1 MLYRIKQFFKGFFCV
16 SPDISIAEEYLN
28 TQELQL
34 FMKLPSYEKRHAIDT
49 AVTLMGFNTGK
60 NRDILIEAA
69 LLHDIGKLGSGV
81 GLIKKSILVL
91 MNRFFPDASRRLAK
105 NIKMFNVYYNH
116 NIIGAGILKNINADS
131 EVIELVK
138 HHQPWDN
145 FNIEGIE
152 LLKKAD
158 SLN

>member
-1 MLYRIKQFFKGFFCV
+1 MFYRIKQFFKGLFCV
-16 SPDISIAEEYLN
+16 LPDMSVAEKYLN
-28 TQELQL
+28 SQELQL
-34 FMKLPSYEKRHAIDT
+34 FKRLPYYEKRHAIDT
-49 AVTLMGFNTGK
+49 AVTLMGFKTGK

-91 MNRFFPDASRRLAK
+91 MNRFFPDVSRKLAR
-105 NIKMFNVYYNH
+105 NVKMFNIYYNH
-116 NIIGAGILKNINADS
+116 NMIGARILKDINTNS
-131 EVIELVK
+131 EVIRLVE
-138 HHQPWDN
+138 HHQPWDD
-145 FNIEGIE
+145 FRMEGID